1 MKACLLSR
9 TISQTCGFM
18 YIIPLIFIPIAGKLR
33 ARTLIEVINLEI
45 IFEGAASIIQDNN
58 PMLVYEKLSSYIP
71 TKRRRA
77 MQQKM
82 MKR

>member
-1 MKACLLSR
+1 MAVALLTTFYGSLLA
-9 TISQTCGFM
+9 SLVFN
-18 YIIPLIFIPIAGKLR
+18 PIAGKLQS
-33 ARTLIEVINLEI
+33 RTSIEVINLEI

-71 TKRRRA
+71 TKLRRP

-82 MKR
+82 VKR